1 MKDSWN
7 RISLLSLSLVL
18 WIASSAASGHDHT
31 RKTFFKSQQRRL
43 ARAQQLQSAAA
54 KETCQLKLELVD
66 AKSGRPLAG
75 LLRVTDLSR
84 NEAIHLPDLIQREQD
99 WYAIA
104 AGGQVKLPQQRL

>member
-84 NEAIHLPDLIQREQD
+84 NEAIHLLSLIH
-99 WYAIA
+99 I
-104 AGGQVKLPQQRL
+104 